1 MKIALIGNDAQQTAW
16 ECRPGKMAVQWLSH
30 PSQLTDQSIC
40 IDLIGEENPEH
51 LKVLPAFQEKGGL
64 VVANAVLLTGAE
76 LPNGFCRINGWP
88 GFLDKERIEL
98 VCQQDSA
105 RLEIE
110 EAFKQL
116 NRIPE
121 WVNDQVGLI
130 APRVICS
137 IINEAY
143 LAWGEGV
150 SDKEQIDL
158 AMQLGTNYPLG
169 PFAWA
174 NKLGKTRVL
183 QLLEKLSAESNRYNP
198 AALLKEE
205 VYNA

>member
-1 MKIALIGNDAQQTAW
+1 MKIALIGNNAQQAAW
-16 ECRPGKMAVQWLSH
+16 ESRPGEMAVQWLSH
-30 PSQLTDQSIC
+30 PSQLTDPSIC
-40 IDLIGEENPEH
+40 IDLLAEENPEH
-51 LKVLPAFQEKGGL
+51 IKTLTAFQEKGGL
-64 VVANAVLLTGAE
+64 VVVNAVSLTGAE

-98 VCQQDSA
+98 VCPQDSA

-116 NRIPE
+116 NRLPE

-143 LAWGEGV
+143 LALEEGV

-183 QLLEKLSAESNRYNP
+183 QLQIGRAH
-198 AALLKEE
+198 
-205 VYNA
+205 V

>member
-16 ECRPGKMAVQWLSH
+16 ESRPGKLAVQWLSH

-40 IDLIGEENPEH
+40 IDLLADENPEH
-51 LKVLPAFQEKGGL
+51 IKALSTFQEKGGL
-64 VVANAVLLTGAE
+64 VVVNAVSLTGAE

-121 WVNDQVGLI
+121 WVNDQVGMI

-143 LAWGEGV
+143 LALEEGV

-183 QLLEKLSAESNRYNP
+183 QLLEKLSAESIRYKP
-198 AALLKEE
+198 ASLLKEE
-205 VYNA
+205 VNNA